1 MQYAR
6 NRGSA
11 AQPDLLHHAL
21 MSSRLK
27 AQSLTTAAMPDCEP
41 DNVGFSEICL
51 NGAPRQCLQWLAPVL
66 RDLSQANMPGWLTL
80 IAPPL
85 PVSQKWLRAAGLDP
99 QRILIIRPKHGMDV
113 VDLCCEI
120 LQLGYSHAVVSW
132 LPTSPGIA
140 HRLEMAARSGHCAS
154 LNIRMG
160 NADATPTQHGRA
172 Q

>member
-11 AQPDLLHHAL
+11 SQPDLLHHAL

-27 AQSLTTAAMPDCEP
+27 VESLTTAAMPEFEP
-41 DNVGFSEICL
+41 DNIGFSEICL

-80 IAPPL
+80 IDPPL

-113 VDLCCEI
+113 LDLCCEI

-132 LPTSPGIA
+132 IPSLGDA
-140 HRLEMAARSGHCAS
+140 VQRLERAARSGHCAS

-160 NADATPTQHGRA
+160 NTESTLTQHGPA